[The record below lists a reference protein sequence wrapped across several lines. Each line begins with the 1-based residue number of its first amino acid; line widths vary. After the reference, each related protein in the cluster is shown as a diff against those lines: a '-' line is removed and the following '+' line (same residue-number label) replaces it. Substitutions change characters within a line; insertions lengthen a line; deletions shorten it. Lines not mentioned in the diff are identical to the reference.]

1 MGIQFTIS
9 DENTHPTWSDF
20 REEREKHGARKGKG
34 MLRQNCSVGGILE
47 EEETGDLNKSNSS

>member
-9 DENTHPTWSDF
+9 HENTHPTWSDY

-47 EEETGDLNKSNSS
+47 EEETGDLKI